1 MRGIFRVITSAVLT
15 LSSVAA
21 ISFGAGEL
29 MPFPQNKTF
38 SGCLKPSKGQAAL
51 NTDVKDFYNNQY
63 KQFVKGPSSGQFYIE
78 QTQSATDDND
88 IPYTSITTSEAHG
101 YGMIII
107 ALMAG
112 SGGEPNAK
120 AIFDGMLLF
129 ARNHPSSLDPNLM
142 NWAPSAVTGSLAPS
156 NCATDGDLDIAY
168 ALILADK
175 QWGSGGANPDYIGI
189 AKARLGIIRSRI
201 FDGTTHRITIDDN
214 TGGGSNTRSS
224 DWILDHIHAFASADA
239 ANKSTYDA
247 VVTEVFNCISS
258 VANSVTGLVPDFVT
272 GNPAVPDA
280 NAGGTEEPNG
290 QYFSYN
296 GCRVPWRIAMDYM
309 HFGTAAAKT
318 EASKL
323 ANWAYN
329 TATSH
334 NLVNLNSGYQLN
346 GDPISGVNWGQEREF
361 VAPMAVATTM
371 TGNQAM
377 VDNGWTSILG
387 AKTSGEGSGV
397 YSNAIALA
405 CMLAIS
411 GNWWC
416 PVNSTPAD
424 PNTVL
429 LNIVAS
435 GNNGT
440 ITNSAG
446 TTTFNK
452 TQNTS
457 VTLTAVP
464 KAGYTFV
471 NWTGDATGTNASI
484 TFVMNANKSVTA
496 NFASMSPN
504 LVSFISWEANIDNL
518 GSTVAIDTSKLKN
531 GTVSAVAT
539 TVKNANYDSYSSL
552 AGYLDTILTGATKI
566 SITYTSSK
574 AFWFSLDQT
583 GSDGFGLEIPAATTA
598 TTVDISISGATI
610 DVKTPSWS
618 NNKATLNLAL
628 VDGFS
633 FDPATDADDAAIAKI
648 TGTITISSIKING
661 YIGNAA
667 THAFAP
673 ICFKKQPQ
681 GIVGIRA
688 GQMKVDLAKA
698 GNYHISLY
706 AIDGRLVKNIT
717 CQLKAGINTIDFK
730 NIVNGEYVIKI
741 SGLVSFCTRVLVNR

>member
-1 MRGIFRVITSAVLT
+1 
-15 LSSVAA
+15 
-21 ISFGAGEL
+21 
-29 MPFPQNKTF
+29 
-38 SGCLKPSKGQAAL
+38 
-51 NTDVKDFYNNQY
+51 
-63 KQFVKGPSSGQFYIE
+63 
-78 QTQSATDDND
+78 
-88 IPYTSITTSEAHG
+88 
-101 YGMIII
+101 
-107 ALMAG
+107 
-112 SGGEPNAK
+112 
-120 AIFDGMLLF
+120 
-129 ARNHPSSLDPNLM
+129 
-142 NWAPSAVTGSLAPS
+142 
-156 NCATDGDLDIAY
+156 
-168 ALILADK
+168 
-175 QWGSGGANPDYIGI
+175 
-189 AKARLGIIRSRI
+189 
-201 FDGTTHRITIDDN
+201 
-214 TGGGSNTRSS
+214 
-224 DWILDHIHAFASADA
+224 
-239 ANKSTYDA
+239 
-247 VVTEVFNCISS
+247 
-258 VANSVTGLVPDFVT
+258 
-272 GNPAVPDA
+272 
-280 NAGGTEEPNG
+280 
-290 QYFSYN
+290 
-296 GCRVPWRIAMDYM
+296 
-309 HFGTAAAKT
+309 
-318 EASKL
+318 
-323 ANWAYN
+323 
-329 TATSH
+329 
-334 NLVNLNSGYQLN
+334 
-346 GDPISGVNWGQEREF
+346 
-361 VAPMAVATTM
+361 
-371 TGNQAM
+371 M
-377 VDNGWTSILG
+377 VDDGWTAITGTRTIISAG
-387 AKTSGEGSGV
+387 TGV
-397 YSNAIALA
+397 YSNAIDLA

-411 GNWWC
+411 GDWWC

-440 ITNSAG
+440 VTNSAG

-464 KAGYTFV
+464 KTGYTFV
-471 NWTGDATGTNASI
+471 NWTGDATGTNSSI
-484 TFVMNANKSVTA
+484 TFVMTTNKSVTA

-504 LVSFISWEANIDNL
+504 LVSFISWEVNIDNL
-518 GSTVAIDTSKLKN
+518 GSTVVIDTSKKKT
-531 GTVSAVAT
+531 GTISAVAT

-552 AGYLDTILTGATKI
+552 AGYLDTTLTGSTKI

-598 TTVDISISGATI
+598 ITVDISISGATI